1 MVSSTFMNTFVVAL
15 AAAASVSN
23 ALPVSLPDLGVGNST
38 SNITPTVPSNVPT
51 LPSNLPTVP
60 STIPSI
66 AALAATT
73 TTALPDLTK
82 GTPTILPGSED
93 QSKHNSSG
101 RVADP
106 KHGKGANQYTHPS
119 QEAENRDNWKD
130 QNEKHRAGADNQEE
144 SDTSPA
150 KSSEGEEGKTA
161 GDDSA
166 DLSS

>member
-1 MVSSTFMNTFVVAL
+1 MNTFVVAL

-38 SNITPTVPSNVPT
+38 SNITPVPT

-82 GTPTILPGSED
+82 GTPTILPGSDD

-106 KHGKGANQYTHPS
+106 KHRKGANHFNNPS
-119 QEAENRDNWKD
+119 QEDGDDWKD
-130 QNEKHRAGADNQEE
+130 QNEKHHADADNQEG
-144 SDTSPA
+144 SDASPA
-150 KSSEGEEGKTA
+150 KSGEGEEGKTA